1 MRVLLV
7 SGAYPPMQCGIGDY
21 TSRLARS
28 LGKRDDVIVAVLTDI
43 AAGPAFEDVNLFPI
57 VRTWG
62 LRETST
68 ILGLM
73 RKWRPDI
80 VHVQYPSHSYRKI
93 QWILPTISLLANG
106 PVVQT
111 WHEYYSPRN
120 WPSVLNAAL
129 PGGLVAVRPHYMERM
144 PGWYRWLNRH
154 KEFRYIPNASSIPAV
169 SLTETERDVIHT
181 RLGASEN
188 GLIVYFGFAYPAKE
202 IEALFEIADP
212 QRHRLVLV
220 CDLSATDAYQASI
233 IALVNRDDWAGK
245 VTVTG
250 FLPPVEAAKLLAA
263 ADAVVLP
270 FRDGGGEWNSSIH
283 SAAVQGTFVLTNSRE
298 KQGYDEDANIFYAL
312 PSDIP
317 NMQGAL
323 RQYAGRRGRGPSVI
337 QGTNWDTIAS
347 AHVELYQSL
356 LGGKG

>member
-21 TSRLARS
+21 TARLARS
-28 LGKRDDVIVAVLTDI
+28 LGKRKDVTVAVLTDT
-43 AAGPAFEDVNLFPI
+43 AAGSAIEDVTLFPL

-68 ILGLM
+68 VLGLM

-93 QWILPTISLLANG
+93 QWVLPTLAWLASG

-129 PGGLVAVRPHYMERM
+129 PGGLVVVRPHYMEKM
-144 PGWYRWLNRH
+144 PGWFRWLNRH
-154 KEFRYIPNASSIPAV
+154 KEVRYIPNASSIPAV
-169 SLTETERDVIHT
+169 SLTETERNVIHA
-181 RLGASEN
+181 RLGASESV
-188 GLIVYFGFAYPAKE
+188 LIAYFGFAYPAKE

-212 QRHRLVLV
+212 QRDRLVLI
-220 CDLSATDAYQASI
+220 CDLSAADAYQASI
-233 IALVNRDDWAGK
+233 LALANRDDWAGK

-250 FLPPVEAAKLLAA
+250 FLPPDEAANLLAA

-298 KQGYDEDANIFYAL
+298 SQGYDEDANIYYAL
-312 PSDIP
+312 PSDVP
-317 NMQGAL
+317 NMQRAL
-323 RQYAGRRGRGPSVI
+323 RQYAGRRRRRTPAI
-337 QGTNWDTIAS
+337 QGTNWDSIAS
-347 AHVELYQSL
+347 AHMELYQSL
-356 LGGKG
+356 LEGKG

>member
-21 TSRLARS
+21 TSHLAQS
-28 LGKRDDVIVAVLTDI
+28 LGKRKDVTAAVLTDT
-43 AAGPAFEDVNLFPI
+43 AAGSAFEDVDLFPL
-57 VRTWG
+57 VRAWG
-62 LRETST
+62 IRETST
-68 ILGLM
+68 VLGMM

-93 QWILPTISLLANG
+93 QWILPTIAWLANG

-120 WPSVLNAAL
+120 WPSLLNAAL
-129 PGGLVAVRPHYMERM
+129 PGGLVAVRPNYMEKM

-154 KEFRYIPNASSIPAV
+154 KEFRYIPNASSIPSV
-169 SLTETERDVIHT
+169 SLTGAERSAIHT
-181 RLGASEN
+181 RMGATEN

-212 QRHRLVLV
+212 QRHRLVLI

-233 IALVNRDDWAGK
+233 IALANREEWAGK

-283 SAAVQGTFVLTNSRE
+283 SASVQGTFVLTNSRE
-298 KQGYDEDANIFYAL
+298 KQGYDEDANIYYAL
-312 PSDIP
+312 PGDVP
-317 NMQGAL
+317 NMQRAL
-323 RQYAGRRGRGPSVI
+323 RQYAGRRGRGPSAI
-337 QGTNWDTIAS
+337 QETTWDTIAS

-356 LGGKG
+356 LEGKR

>member
-21 TSRLARS
+21 TARLAQS
-28 LGKRDDVIVAVLTDI
+28 LGKRKDVMVAVLTDT
-43 AAGPAFEDVNLFPI
+43 AAGTAFEDVDLFPI

-68 ILGLM
+68 VLGLM

-80 VHVQYPSHSYRKI
+80 VHVQYPSHFYRKI
-93 QWILPTISLLANG
+93 QWILPTLSRLANG

-111 WHEYYSPRN
+111 WHEYYSTRN

-129 PGGLVAVRPHYMERM
+129 PGGLVAVRPLYMEKM

-169 SLTETERDVIHT
+169 SLTEAERNVIHT

-212 QRHRLVLV
+212 QRHRLVLI

-233 IALVNRDDWAGK
+233 LALVNRGDWAGK
-245 VTVTG
+245 AVVTG
-250 FLPPVEAAKLLAA
+250 FLSPVEAAKLLAA

-270 FRDGGGEWNSSIH
+270 FRNGGGEWNSSIH

-298 KQGYDEDANIFYAL
+298 KQGYDEDANIYYAL
-312 PSDIP
+312 PSDVP
-317 NMQGAL
+317 NMQRAL
-323 RQYAGRRGRGPSVI
+323 RQYAGRRRRGPSSV

-356 LGGKG
+356 LGGKE

>member
-7 SGAYPPMQCGIGDY
+7 AGAYPPMQCGIGDY
-21 TSRLARS
+21 TARLAQS
-28 LGKRDDVIVAVLTDI
+28 LGKRKDVKVAVLTDT
-43 AAGPAFEDVNLFPI
+43 AGGSAFEDVDLFPI

-62 LRETST
+62 LRDTPAV
-68 ILGLM
+68 LGLM

-93 QWILPTISLLANG
+93 QWVLPTMAWLANG

-129 PGGLVAVRPHYMERM
+129 PGGLVAVRSHYMERM
-144 PGWYRWLNRH
+144 PAWYRWLNRH
-154 KEFRYIPNASSIPAV
+154 KGFRHIPNASSIPSV
-169 SLTETERDVIHT
+169 ILTEAERDVIRT

-202 IEALFEIADP
+202 IEALFEITDP
-212 QRHRLVLV
+212 QRHRLVLI
-220 CDLSATDAYQASI
+220 CDLSPTDAYQASI
-233 IALVNRDDWAGK
+233 IALANRDDWAGK

-263 ADAVVLP
+263 ADAAVLP

-298 KQGYDEDANIFYAL
+298 KQGYDEDANIYYAL
-312 PSDIP
+312 PSDVP
-317 NMQGAL
+317 NMRTAL
-323 RQYAGRRGRGPSVI
+323 RQYAGRRTRGSSAV

-347 AHVELYQSL
+347 AHVELYQCL
-356 LGGKG
+356 LRGER